1 MATFHFR
8 LATLLRL
15 REATRDDRRAQLAE
29 AQYAEQ
35 MIVERIAALDAELA
49 ESQRRSLDAA
59 RPGRVNIDRLTDGTR
74 YEMILKV
81 ERQTADQ
88 QRQAVAD
95 EVRKRRE
102 ALVAADRDVK
112 VLEKLRETQTEQH
125 REEEARQEFKRLDE
139 IAVVRHATREAS

>member
-1 MATFHFR
+1 MATFQFR

-29 AQYAEQ
+29 ALYAEQ
-35 MIVERIAALDAELA
+35 LIVERIVALDAELA
-49 ESQRRSLDAA
+49 DLKRQSLDAA
-59 RPGRVNIDRLTDGTR
+59 RPGRVNVDRLTDGTR

-112 VLEKLRETQTEQH
+112 VFEKLRDTQAEQH
-125 REEEARQEFKRLDE
+125 RDEEARRESKRLDE
-139 IAVVRHATREAS
+139 IAVVRHATQEAV